1 MTSGSTRSKLSLS
14 KVAPLLLLYPAAAYA
29 QSASDPPDIVVTA
42 FKQEQATNTVGMSI
56 TAATGDTLASRGID
70 SVDDLTR
77 LVPGLTIQH
86 SAYNSTSFTLRGVG
100 FFNSDLATPAA
111 VTVYLDEAPL
121 PYPAMTRLV
130 AFDLARVEVL
140 KGPQGTLFGEN
151 ATGGAINYIA
161 AKPSQ
166 TVTAGVDGSYG
177 NFDRVRIGGFVAGPI
192 SDRLGFRVA
201 VQGRHGG
208 PWQQS
213 TTRPGDGLGRIAELQ
228 GRATLDWRP
237 NAVLDSR
244 LTLTVTYD
252 GSESE
257 AGQFLAP
264 QITIPAL
271 SSGVATFPIVLK
283 PRAADWTPTIQGT
296 NRPFPYASD
305 TTLYQLSWRNDLR
318 VGADVTITSLT
329 SIAQFRMNYGQ
340 DPDGTPFHMTEKI
353 DRGGRVSSYFQ
364 ELRARGKAGRLAWL
378 VGGNFEYERTK
389 DTPFDYTADNSV
401 SHLFESVDPA
411 AIADSTM
418 FTNKVRARTFGV
430 FGRIQYDAGDQL
442 TIEGAVRY
450 NRDDR
455 AFDSCS
461 IAYTD
466 AFARFWNLFRGGAQP
481 LTRIGDCLVIDPRNG
496 GLPATNVHDTLNQES
511 VSWRFGLNWT
521 ARPGLL
527 LYANVSKGYK
537 AGAAPVL
544 GAATVL
550 QYTPV
555 PQESLLA
562 YEAGVK
568 ANLFDRRLQVNA
580 AGFYYDYRG
589 KQLRGAELDPAFG
602 PLEALVSI
610 PRSHVVGAE
619 VQLVARPVPGLTL
632 DASTTY
638 VRTSIDRFLG
648 FDSIARFGDQS
659 GTPFPFSPTW
669 QSVASLDYDFPVAG
683 NWRGFAGGSLTY
695 NSSTSGGIGAVDIL
709 RIESYAL
716 LDLRAGLRS
725 ADGRY
730 RVWCW
735 GKNVTNTY
743 YWTSVFAIGDAVS
756 RFVGQPATYGV
767 TFSTRF

>member
-1 MTSGSTRSKLSLS
+1 MTAGSARLWVSL
-14 KVAPLLLLYPAAAYA
+14 ATTGAFGLLWPTMARAQAAA
-29 QSASDPPDIVVTA
+29 DLPDIVVTA

-56 TAATGDTLASRGID
+56 TAATGDTLVARGID

-77 LVPGLTIQH
+77 LVSGLTIQH

-111 VTVYLDEAPL
+111 VTVYVDEAPL
-121 PYPAMTRLV
+121 PYPAMTKLA

-151 ATGGAINYIA
+151 ATGGAVNYIA
-161 AKPSQ
+161 AKPTRTFS
-166 TVTAGVDGSYG
+166 AGVDASYG
-177 NFDRVRIGGFVAGPI
+177 NFGRLRLGGFVSGPI
-192 SDRLGFRVA
+192 NDRLGFRLA
-201 VQGRHGG
+201 LQGHFGG

-213 TTRPGDGLGRIAELQ
+213 TTRPGDGLGRISELQ

-237 NAVLDSR
+237 SGALASR
-244 LTLTVTYD
+244 LTLTVTHD

-257 AGQFLAP
+257 AGQFIAP

-271 SSGVATFPIVLK
+271 SPGVAAFPVVLK

-318 VGADVTITSLT
+318 LGGDVTITSLT

-340 DPDGTPFHMTEKI
+340 DPDGTPFHMTEKV

-364 ELRARGKAGRLAWL
+364 ELRATGKAGRLVWL
-378 VGGNFEYERTK
+378 VGANFERERTK
-389 DTPFDYTADNSV
+389 DAPFDYTTDNSV
-401 SHLFESVDPA
+401 SRLFESVDPA

-418 FTNKVRARTFGV
+418 FTNKVHATTYAV
-430 FGRIQYDAGDQL
+430 FGRLQYSLSDQL
-442 TIEGAVRY
+442 TIEGGVRY
-450 NRDDR
+450 NRDER
-455 AFDSCS
+455 TFDSCS

-466 AFARFWNLFRGGAQP
+466 AFTRFWNLFRGGALP
-481 LTRIGDCLVIDPRNG
+481 PTRIGDCLVIDPANG
-496 GLPATNVHDTLNQES
+496 GLPVNNVHDDLNQDS
-511 VSWRFGLNWT
+511 VSWRVGLTWT
-521 ARPGLL
+521 AQPGLL

-555 PQESLLA
+555 RQESLLA

-568 ANLFDRRLQVNA
+568 ASLFDRRLQLNA

-619 VQLVARPVPGLTL
+619 VQLVARPVAGLTL

-638 VRTSIDRFLG
+638 VHTSIDRFLG
-648 FDSIARFGDQS
+648 FNSLAHFGDQS
-659 GTPFPFSPTW
+659 GTPFPFSPAW
-669 QSVASLDYDFPVAG
+669 QSVASLDYDFPVVR

-695 NSSTSGGIGAVDIL
+695 NSSTNGGIGAVNIL
-709 RIESYAL
+709 KIDSYTL
-716 LDLRAGLRS
+716 LDLRAGVRS

-730 RVWCW
+730 RVWFW

-767 TFSTRF
+767 TFSARF